1 MNMSLTQVRKVRLA
15 PIAQESKGCGIS
27 DGEAPSM
34 SSPGVRPQATGA
46 RFFLALAQGLVKGFS
61 TWLKSQVFCTMPE
74 QLFDPVFPG
83 QPPLSRWTAQIDRV
97 LNPFATE

>member
-1 MNMSLTQVRKVRLA
+1 MSPTQVRTVRVA
-15 PIAQESKGCGIS
+15 PIARKKVKAAASQPGKHL
-27 DGEAPSM
+27 PW
-34 SSPGVRPQATGA
+34 SSPGDRPQASGA
-46 RFFLALAQGLVKGFS
+46 RFFSALAQGLVKGFS

-97 LNPFATE
+97 LNPFVTA